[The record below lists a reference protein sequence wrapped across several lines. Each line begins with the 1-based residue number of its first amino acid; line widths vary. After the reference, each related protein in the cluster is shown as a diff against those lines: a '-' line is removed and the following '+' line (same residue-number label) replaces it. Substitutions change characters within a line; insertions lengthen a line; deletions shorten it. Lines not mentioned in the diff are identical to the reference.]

1 MIKQTLMLT
10 SAVSLLRLLFTD
22 GRIGK
27 VTRPLEN
34 ALSMTTS
41 SLMKMLKGDND
52 KLVLPSLA

>member
-10 SAVSLLRLLFTD
+10 SEVSLLRLLFTD
-22 GRIGK
+22 VRIGK

-34 ALSMTTS
+34 ALSMTTA